1 MSPYHCDNHEIPHD
15 GKQHRN
21 DQPRRKNN
29 CLQMGPTRVH
39 VIIAQWP
46 GCSIGGA
53 VPGIER
59 RRSSSRRNCVTRSE
73 CRAVI
78 GEMVVW
84 KGGCWI
90 GYPNTGRHF
99 IPIKSA
105 SKQREK
111 DAMLVSAHYLTHT
124 TRICYLFVC
133 LLILIPLEN
142 FSLIW
147 WRLHC
152 RWKSTLGTH
161 GHWTVSATPLVT
173 QVTRFKVIS
182 NHPKHKHMSLSFSS
196 GPVNTCFNDLGLS
209 WRRIEHPTICTQE
222 RIPTTP
228 GFWNLF
234 FLL

>member
-1 MSPYHCDNHEIPHD
+1 
-15 GKQHRN
+15 
-21 DQPRRKNN
+21 
-29 CLQMGPTRVH
+29 MGPTRVH
-39 VIIAQWP
+39 VVIAQWP

-59 RRSSSRRNCVTRSE
+59 RRSSSRRKCVTRSE

-111 DAMLVSAHYLTHT
+111 DAMLFFFITGVVLIILLIQSES
-124 TRICYLFVC
+124 I
-133 LLILIPLEN
+133 LLILIPLS

-147 WRLHC
+147 WRLRC
-152 RWKSTLGTH
+152 WWKSTLGTH
-161 GHWTVSATPLVT
+161 DNWTVSATPFVT
-173 QVTRFKVIS
+173 QVARFKVIS
-182 NHPKHKHMSLSFSS
+182 NHPKHKHLSLSFSS
-196 GPVNTCFNDLGLS
+196 RPVNTCFNDSGLP
-209 WRRIEHPTICTQE
+209 RRGIEHPTICTQE
-222 RIPTTP
+222 RIYTTP
-228 GFWNLF
+228 GWWNLI
-234 FLL
+234 FLLLYSLYKKGYFFYCDLKNMIWYPPTPLLP